1 MRKIGDRI
9 TGQVIPAADGMRG
22 NSGKTGTSASRN
34 QNLLVEGKRWRVFYR
49 NIILQQ
55 HTHPQTGIH
64 MKIHNIGIV
73 SPGDMGQGVAI
84 ALKNS
89 GFAVH
94 TALDGRSERTKAL
107 AREAGIKD
115 CGSMQDVIATCDVL
129 LSILN
134 PAAAVDNAR
143 AAAAAM
149 KATGRR
155 CLFVDCNAVAPQ
167 TAHEIDGIVRAAG
180 GECLDAG
187 IIGPP
192 PRGKA
197 SMRMYVSGPQAARL
211 EPLSGD
217 NIKIRVMSER
227 VGDAY
232 AIKMCYAAYTKGA
245 VALGVEMLMAA
256 RRLGVDAALD
266 RELQE
271 SAADNRQWVL
281 SRTAVMPPKA
291 YRWVPEMQEI
301 AKTFEGAGMTPRILL
316 GAADMYEMIAQ
327 TALGKESPEEARSKG
342 RDGQSIINGLA
353 D

>member
-1 MRKIGDRI
+1 MDIK
-9 TGQVIPAADGMRG
+9 
-22 NSGKTGTSASRN
+22 
-34 QNLLVEGKRWRVFYR
+34 
-49 NIILQQ
+49 
-55 HTHPQTGIH
+55 
-64 MKIHNIGIV
+64 NIGVV
-73 SPGDMGQGVAI
+73 SPGDMGQGVALS
-84 ALKNS
+84 LKNS
-89 GFAVH
+89 GFTVH
-94 TALDGRSERTKAL
+94 TALDGRSARTKAL
-107 AREAGIKD
+107 AVEAGLKD
-115 CGSMQDVIATCDVL
+115 CGSMQNVVTTCDVV

-149 KATGRR
+149 QATGRHP
-155 CLFVDCNAVAPQ
+155 LFVDCNAVAPQ
-167 TAHEIDGIVRAAG
+167 TAHEIDAIIRAAG

-211 EPLSGD
+211 EPLSSD
-217 NIKIRVMSER
+217 NIRIRVMSER
-227 VGDAY
+227 IGDAS

-291 YRWVPEMQEI
+291 YRWVPEMLEI
-301 AKTFEGAGMTPRILL
+301 AKTFEAAGMTPRILL
-316 GAADMYEMIAQ
+316 GAADIYEMIAQ
-327 TALGKESPEEARSKG
+327 TALGKESPEEARAKG
-342 RDGQSIINGLA
+342 RDGQSVVNGLA
-353 D
+353 DLT